1 MKKKLLFS
9 SILAFALMTALLTP
23 SVKAQGDPRVVEIT
37 AKRFQF
43 VPAEINLK
51 KGETVTIK
59 LVSEDVTHGFYNK
72 PLKIDGDVLA
82 GKTTEVT
89 ITPETVGRYV
99 TICDHFC
106 GANHGNMRMVI
117 NVVE

>member
-9 SILAFALMTALLTP
+9 AVLAFSLVMFLPSP
-23 SVKAQGDPRVVEIT
+23 SVKAQGDPHVVEIT

-43 VPAEINLK
+43 TPAEINLK

-59 LVSEDVTHGFYNK
+59 LKSEDVTHGFYNK
-72 PLKIDGDVLA
+72 PLKIDGDIA
-82 GKTTEVT
+82 PGKETEIT
-89 ITPETVGRYV
+89 ITPQTVGRFV

-106 GANHGNMRMVI
+106 GTNHGNMRMVI

>member
-1 MKKKLLFS
+1 MKNRFLCS
-9 SILAFALMTALLTP
+9 AALALAVITFVFTP